1 MMISTVVIQLFHIQY
16 KTLIAKACVS
26 GPDYFS
32 STAASPSFLLQ
43 PTADF
48 CHPCTS
54 HFHTLPY
61 MDISMLFLSFQPIPG
76 LHTIYPAYSSP
87 LTIKTLTI
95 FPSPAFLLFCAH
107 QCISFSCITL
117 FLVTSYLPTYLPTYH
132 LNIVLIAC
140 LYLSLVVY

>member
-1 MMISTVVIQLFHIQY
+1 M
-16 KTLIAKACVS
+16 S

-54 HFHTLPY
+54 HFHALPY
-61 MDISMLFLSFQPIPG
+61 MDIFMLFLTFQPIPG
-76 LHTIYPAYSSP
+76 LHTIYPAFSSP

-95 FPSPAFLLFCAH
+95 SPLPAFLLFCAH
-107 QCISFSCITL
+107 QCISLVVLLC
-117 FLVTSYLPTYLPTYH
+117 FLLPVTYLPTTGTLYSGADLGILIGGFFFRECISNNH
-132 LNIVLIAC
+132 LTIYFILRPHKQN
-140 LYLSLVVY
+140 